1 MFVVFEGI
9 DGTGKDTQIELLKK
23 DFDFKHFK
31 YPTKKFSILRD
42 YLDGKISLDKKSSF
56 LLFLSDIA
64 DEQAILAESKTSI
77 VDRYVYSTIAYELDE
92 IGFEKSK
99 KIVRDIGFLKPDLIV
114 LLDISAETAQK
125 RKTAQKEL
133 DRYEG
138 DSGYLDKVRKKF
150 LKLAEES
157 FHSKWV
163 VIDAEGSVEEV
174 NAKIKDVLSKIL
186 KF

>member
-31 YPTKKFSILRD
+31 YPTTKFSILRE
-42 YLDGKISLDKKSSF
+42 YLDGKISLEKKSSF
-56 LLFLSDIA
+56 MLFLADIL
-64 DEQAILAESKTSI
+64 DEQKKLAESKSSI

-99 KIVRDIGFLKPDLIV
+99 KIVEDVGFLKPDLVV

-138 DSGYLDKVRKKF
+138 NSEYLEKVRGKF

-163 VIDAEGSVEEV
+163 VINAEGTVEEV

-186 KF
+186 